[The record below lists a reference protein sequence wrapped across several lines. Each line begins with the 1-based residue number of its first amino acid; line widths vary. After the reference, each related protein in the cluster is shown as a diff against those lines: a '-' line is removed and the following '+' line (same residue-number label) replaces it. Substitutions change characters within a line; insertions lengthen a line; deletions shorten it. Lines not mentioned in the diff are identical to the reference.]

1 MRADGRSALK
11 SMGVVAIEQ
20 KPSGRRVSR
29 GHMVL
34 SCQEEFSAL
43 LIPRG
48 RFLPKVLLVGEVA
61 GATELISEESTQEFW
76 VGEGCT
82 LVIHG
87 GDQPTILK
95 PNDVFARIISRA
107 YGVAQGGGK
116 FVQNARIEHKGANA

>member
-1 MRADGRSALK
+1 
-11 SMGVVAIEQ
+11 
-20 KPSGRRVSR
+20 
-29 GHMVL
+29 MVL

-76 VGEGCT
+76 VGE
-82 LVIHG
+82 
-87 GDQPTILK
+87 
-95 PNDVFARIISRA
+95 ISPRSLSQTM
-107 YGVAQGGGK
+107 YSPESSVERTVSHRGGGK

>member
-1 MRADGRSALK
+1 M
-11 SMGVVAIEQ
+11 
-20 KPSGRRVSR
+20 
-29 GHMVL
+29 
-34 SCQEEFSAL
+34 
-43 LIPRG
+43 IPRG

-116 FVQNARIEHKGANA
+116 FVQNAVSSIKVRMREGKVS